1 MAVSID
7 FKKKVQIINFFAK
20 QVLGKEIGK
29 IEVLK
34 AVFFADRYHILK
46 YCRSVSGDTYYAM
59 KHGPVASEIKNI
71 CNLDHERLTT
81 EEIDYASLFLDV
93 KKDSVHSVSTREY
106 DADVFSETDMEA
118 LGKSL
123 ELILRLKNDKVD
135 IAEYSHRFFKW
146 DEKYAPF
153 LPKSEN
159 NRIDLDVDEFF
170 DIVEDDYCAE
180 IPEDVRFF
188 NREMI
193 NIY

>member
-20 QVLGKEIGK
+20 QIPGKEIGK

-34 AVFFADRYHILK
+34 AVFFADRYHMLK

-71 CNLDHERLTT
+71 CNLDAERLSP
-81 EEIDYASLFLDV
+81 EEISYANLFLDI
-93 KKDSVHSVSTREY
+93 KKDSVHSISNREY
-106 DADVFSETDMEA
+106 DAAVFSETDMEA

-123 ELILRLKNDKVD
+123 ELFLKLKNSKTD

-153 LPKSEN
+153 LPKNEN

-170 DIVEDDYCAE
+170 EIAEDDYCAE
-180 IPEDVRFF
+180 IPEDVRIF

-193 NIY
+193 NVY